1 MRSHA
6 GLARVSAGDAQAQ
19 PRMGLRVVG
28 IQNAHLWEV
37 QMAAAPR
44 KKRKATIRSIMVLR
58 PAVRNAENVGSTVT
72 HELGISPA

>member
-6 GLARVSAGDAQAQ
+6 GLARGSAGDAHAQ
-19 PRMGLRVVG
+19 QRMGLRVVG

-37 QMAAAPR
+37 QMAAAQQ
-44 KKRKATIRSIMVLR
+44 KKRKATISNIGVLM

-72 HELGISPA
+72 HKLGISQA